1 MAAKPLSL
9 TLFSTVCCVCCVCV
23 LGRDDE
29 SKVLRTSVLLKGE
42 REEWAGKEERE
53 KEKGTLLYFSLD
65 FSRSCHKK
73 VELSICLPSSF
84 RINFRVF

>member
-9 TLFSTVCCVCCVCV
+9 TLFSTVCCVCV

-42 REEWAGKEERE
+42 RGVGGKGGERE
-53 KEKGTLLYFSLD
+53 KEKETLLFFSLD
-65 FSRSCHKK
+65 FSRSYHKK

-84 RINFRVF
+84 RINFRDF